1 MRTKNILSNKV
12 SFSLG
17 NVYWLCKEAEFYNE
31 AIKILKSKNIYD
43 HTFWSYSILHKDT
56 QNMNVF
62 FNSKQANLKSRV
74 GSQFKS
80 KLVEVNN
87 WEESHDIF
95 NFLDYFPLVNAR
107 AHRVGG
113 MDSAATNSSNE
124 TKQWILNKNLRET
137 YMKFMV
143 YLSTK
148 NSWGAHDR
156 LMFVNYLLMQERV
169 TEAVAEFAKIRDPE
183 DLNG

>member
-1 MRTKNILSNKV
+1 MKTKNILSNKV

-17 NVYWLCKEAEFYNE
+17 NVYWLCKEAAFYTE

-43 HTFWSYSILHKDT
+43 HTFWSYSIMHKDT
-56 QNMNVF
+56 DNMKVF
-62 FNSKQANLKSRV
+62 FNSKQSNLKHRV

-87 WEESHDIF
+87 WEESHDLF

-107 AHRVGG
+107 APRVGG
-113 MDSAATNSSNE
+113 MDSAASNSSNE
-124 TKQWILNKNLRET
+124 TKQWILTKNLRET
-137 YMKFMV
+137 YMRFMV
-143 YLSTK
+143 HLATK
-148 NSWGAHDR
+148 SAWGAHDS

-169 TEAVAEFAKIRDPE
+169 TESVAEFAKIRDP
-183 DLNG
+183 